1 MQGLYVHVNGTYLL
15 CARKMSTLEIFYR
28 LSTGYSS
35 EIPERVYSGTTFELL
50 LLQNMR
56 IQQKN

>member
-1 MQGLYVHVNGTYLL
+1 MQGLYVHVNETYLS
-15 CARKMSTLEIFYR
+15 CARKMPSLEIFYR
-28 LSTGYSS
+28 LSTGYNS

-50 LLQNMR
+50 LLKNMP